1 MYNNTIFDANQEKP
15 LFFNAFVL
23 KKLTYSKNN
32 VKINNNAQVWFLNVY
47 NIERN
52 DFI

>member
-23 KKLTYSKNN
+23 KKLTQHKNSA
-32 VKINNNAQVWFLNVY
+32 KINNNAQIWFNCV
-47 NIERN
+47 
-52 DFI
+52 

>member
-32 VKINNNAQVWFLNVY
+32 VKINSGVLLRV
-47 NIERN
+47 
-52 DFI
+52 